1 MIKKLLCV
9 VLSGSMIFGNA
20 GITMASETEP
30 KTVQENVNEETD
42 SPEESF
48 SEEDIFE
55 DGISADDE
63 AAELPDSTEQELEEE
78 PEEAD
83 NIEMSEDTENLSEE
97 PETEEMAE
105 SDDFSDGEEDAVSAS
120 ASMMDGGITGDIA
133 WSIDTSGCLTLKG
146 NGDYDTSD
154 YYWDAERGWSKWQ
167 DDIKTAIVEIS
178 GITKTRAMF
187 KGCRNLTRITF
198 KNCDFSKVT
207 DMAFM
212 FSDCESLTQ
221 LDTGSLK
228 TGNVSHMQGMFRNCS
243 KLKTLDVS
251 KFDTS
256 KVNDMN
262 SMFLGCESLTQLNV
276 RNFNTSRVT
285 RMSGM
290 FRECRNLKQLDVSR
304 FNTANVTT
312 MEEMFYCCESLT
324 QLNVSNFNTANVV
337 YMNGMFERCESLTQ
351 LNVRNF
357 NTSNVEDMGKM
368 FCTMSKLKSLDLNS
382 FNTSNVQNMYF
393 MFYGNESLTSLNIK
407 NFDTSKVVDMN
418 SMFGELKKMTSLDVS
433 EFNTSKVKSMEGMF
447 SRCYAL
453 KAVDVSHFNTSE
465 VVKMGYMFNSCSS
478 LESLNLSKFNT
489 SSVNDARYML
499 YYIDNL
505 KTLKTIPN
513 LKCSIELPFTMSDS
527 SGKKY
532 TTMPTNS
539 KCITLKVVA
548 SKPVVRKSI
557 KTAKVT
563 VKTATYNG
571 SPQKPGVTVKLG
583 NTTLKSG
590 TDYTVTYSNNTKTG
604 TKAVAKITGKGSY
617 KDSVS
622 KYFTIKACSL
632 DGKVQVNLKTTIYT
646 WDGQAKT
653 PAFSIYMPKANAA
666 GMISLQ
672 NEKDYTYKYLNNKE
686 PGTATLQITGKGNFT
701 GTKKIAYKISKAKQ
715 PVKVTP
721 GSITKLYTDKGKSY
735 KISVSGKKEFAKVTY
750 STTNAKIA
758 SVKNSK
764 IMLNG
769 EGVATVTVKVAATK
783 HYQAQNIAIKINV
796 LKRQNITTA
805 VKNGAK
811 IAYST
816 TMKSL
821 GAKVPSEGG
830 KLTYKS
836 LDTSIVSVD
845 SKGNLNFKKAKKLGK
860 VTIQITAAKSSSYAP
875 ATRKLTITTV
885 KGTPSVSCVQQQ
897 ERKIYDGAFNLGAKA
912 DQNATLVYSSSN
924 SAIASVA
931 SDGTVTLKE
940 WQENDIQREV
950 QITVTTKST
959 TFYNAAKPVIVNLT
973 VIKKKNLQQRIED
986 EKIKFPD
993 GKFWNHVVNSY
1004 SDLTDNLDSS
1014 GAPERFQDT
1023 ISDVPCKHHGTQS
1036 GIDPIPGNG
1045 EYDCNKFDGA
1055 IQCDGFARKVF
1066 YDIWEG
1072 QRVSGL
1078 QRIYDNNVQVGDY
1091 VRINNNGHSAI
1102 VTEVYSD
1109 SFKVIEC
1116 NLDGDGR
1123 HHNCLLRHNW
1133 TYSKSSVTYRVHAVN
1148 YSLN

>member
-30 KTVQENVNEETD
+30 ETVQENVNEETD

-105 SDDFSDGEEDAVSAS
+105 NDDFSDGEEDAVSAS

-276 RNFNTSRVT
+276 
-285 RMSGM
+285 
-290 FRECRNLKQLDVSR
+290 
-304 FNTANVTT
+304 
-312 MEEMFYCCESLT
+312 
-324 QLNVSNFNTANVV
+324 SNFNTANVV

-368 FCTMSKLKSLDLNS
+368 FCTMSKLKSLDLKS

-499 YYIDNL
+499 YYMDNL

>member
-30 KTVQENVNEETD
+30 ETVQENVNEETD

-276 RNFNTSRVT
+276 
-285 RMSGM
+285 
-290 FRECRNLKQLDVSR
+290 
-304 FNTANVTT
+304 
-312 MEEMFYCCESLT
+312 
-324 QLNVSNFNTANVV
+324 SNFNTANVV

-499 YYIDNL
+499 YYMDNL

-758 SVKNSK
+758 SVKNNK

>member
-30 KTVQENVNEETD
+30 ETVQENVNEETD

-212 FSDCESLTQ
+212 FSDCESLTR

-262 SMFLGCESLTQLNV
+262 SMFLG
-276 RNFNTSRVT
+276 
-285 RMSGM
+285 
-290 FRECRNLKQLDVSR
+290 
-304 FNTANVTT
+304 
-312 MEEMFYCCESLT
+312 CESLT

-499 YYIDNL
+499 YYMDNL

>member
-276 RNFNTSRVT
+276 
-285 RMSGM
+285 
-290 FRECRNLKQLDVSR
+290 
-304 FNTANVTT
+304 
-312 MEEMFYCCESLT
+312 
-324 QLNVSNFNTANVV
+324 SNFNTANVV

-499 YYIDNL
+499 YYMDNL

-590 TDYTVTYSNNTKTG
+590 TDYTVTYFNNTKTG

-632 DGKVQVNLKTTIYT
+632 DGRVQVNLKTTIYT

>member
-30 KTVQENVNEETD
+30 ETVQENVNEETD

-212 FSDCESLTQ
+212 FSDCESLTR

-262 SMFLGCESLTQLNV
+262 SMFLG
-276 RNFNTSRVT
+276 
-285 RMSGM
+285 
-290 FRECRNLKQLDVSR
+290 
-304 FNTANVTT
+304 
-312 MEEMFYCCESLT
+312 CESLT

-393 MFYGNESLTSLNIK
+393 MFYGNESLTTLNIK

-499 YYIDNL
+499 YYMDNL

>member
-30 KTVQENVNEETD
+30 ETVQENVNEETD

-221 LDTGSLK
+221 LNTGSLK
-228 TGNVSHMQGMFRNCS
+228 TGNVSHMQ
-243 KLKTLDVS
+243 
-251 KFDTS
+251 
-256 KVNDMN
+256 
-262 SMFLGCESLTQLNV
+262 
-276 RNFNTSRVT
+276 
-285 RMSGM
+285 GM

-368 FCTMSKLKSLDLNS
+368 FCTMSKLKSLDLSS

-499 YYIDNL
+499 YYMDNL

-632 DGKVQVNLKTTIYT
+632 DGKVQVNLKTMIYT

>member
-30 KTVQENVNEETD
+30 ETVQENVNEETD

-212 FSDCESLTQ
+212 FSD
-221 LDTGSLK
+221 
-228 TGNVSHMQGMFRNCS
+228 
-243 KLKTLDVS
+243 
-251 KFDTS
+251 
-256 KVNDMN
+256 
-262 SMFLGCESLTQLNV
+262 CESLTQLNV

-499 YYIDNL
+499 YYMDNL

>member
-276 RNFNTSRVT
+276 
-285 RMSGM
+285 
-290 FRECRNLKQLDVSR
+290 
-304 FNTANVTT
+304 
-312 MEEMFYCCESLT
+312 
-324 QLNVSNFNTANVV
+324 SNFNTANVV

-499 YYIDNL
+499 YYMDNL

-590 TDYTVTYSNNTKTG
+590 TDYTVTYFNNTKTG

>member
-276 RNFNTSRVT
+276 
-285 RMSGM
+285 
-290 FRECRNLKQLDVSR
+290 
-304 FNTANVTT
+304 
-312 MEEMFYCCESLT
+312 
-324 QLNVSNFNTANVV
+324 SNFNTANVV

-499 YYIDNL
+499 YYMDNL

>member
-9 VLSGSMIFGNA
+9 VLSGAMIFGNA

-30 KTVQENVNEETD
+30 ETVQENVNEETD

-276 RNFNTSRVT
+276 
-285 RMSGM
+285 
-290 FRECRNLKQLDVSR
+290 
-304 FNTANVTT
+304 
-312 MEEMFYCCESLT
+312 
-324 QLNVSNFNTANVV
+324 SNFNTANVV

-499 YYIDNL
+499 YYMDNL

-701 GTKKIAYKISKAKQ
+701 GTKKITYKISKAKQ

>member
-30 KTVQENVNEETD
+30 ETVQENVNEETD

-221 LDTGSLK
+221 L
-228 TGNVSHMQGMFRNCS
+228 
-243 KLKTLDVS
+243 
-251 KFDTS
+251 
-256 KVNDMN
+256 
-262 SMFLGCESLTQLNV
+262 
-276 RNFNTSRVT
+276 
-285 RMSGM
+285 
-290 FRECRNLKQLDVSR
+290 
-304 FNTANVTT
+304 
-312 MEEMFYCCESLT
+312 
-324 QLNVSNFNTANVV
+324 NVSNFNTANVV

-499 YYIDNL
+499 YYMDNL

-783 HYQAQNIAIKINV
+783 HCQAQNIAIKINV

>member
-1 MIKKLLCV
+1 
-9 VLSGSMIFGNA
+9 
-20 GITMASETEP
+20 
-30 KTVQENVNEETD
+30 
-42 SPEESF
+42 
-48 SEEDIFE
+48 
-55 DGISADDE
+55 
-63 AAELPDSTEQELEEE
+63 
-78 PEEAD
+78 
-83 NIEMSEDTENLSEE
+83 
-97 PETEEMAE
+97 
-105 SDDFSDGEEDAVSAS
+105 
-120 ASMMDGGITGDIA
+120 
-133 WSIDTSGCLTLKG
+133 
-146 NGDYDTSD
+146 
-154 YYWDAERGWSKWQ
+154 
-167 DDIKTAIVEIS
+167 
-178 GITKTRAMF
+178 
-187 KGCRNLTRITF
+187 
-198 KNCDFSKVT
+198 
-207 DMAFM
+207 
-212 FSDCESLTQ
+212 
-221 LDTGSLK
+221 
-228 TGNVSHMQGMFRNCS
+228 
-243 KLKTLDVS
+243 
-251 KFDTS
+251 
-256 KVNDMN
+256 
-262 SMFLGCESLTQLNV
+262 
-276 RNFNTSRVT
+276 
-285 RMSGM
+285 
-290 FRECRNLKQLDVSR
+290 
-304 FNTANVTT
+304 
-312 MEEMFYCCESLT
+312 
-324 QLNVSNFNTANVV
+324 
-337 YMNGMFERCESLTQ
+337 
-351 LNVRNF
+351 
-357 NTSNVEDMGKM
+357 
-368 FCTMSKLKSLDLNS
+368 
-382 FNTSNVQNMYF
+382 
-393 MFYGNESLTSLNIK
+393 
-407 NFDTSKVVDMN
+407 
-418 SMFGELKKMTSLDVS
+418 MTSLDVS

-499 YYIDNL
+499 YYMDNL

-973 VIKKKNLQQRIED
+973 VI
-986 EKIKFPD
+986 
-993 GKFWNHVVNSY
+993 
-1004 SDLTDNLDSS
+1004 
-1014 GAPERFQDT
+1014 
-1023 ISDVPCKHHGTQS
+1023 
-1036 GIDPIPGNG
+1036 
-1045 EYDCNKFDGA
+1045 
-1055 IQCDGFARKVF
+1055 
-1066 YDIWEG
+1066 
-1072 QRVSGL
+1072 
-1078 QRIYDNNVQVGDY
+1078 
-1091 VRINNNGHSAI
+1091 
-1102 VTEVYSD
+1102 
-1109 SFKVIEC
+1109 
-1116 NLDGDGR
+1116 
-1123 HHNCLLRHNW
+1123 
-1133 TYSKSSVTYRVHAVN
+1133 N
-1148 YSLN
+1148 YK

>member
-30 KTVQENVNEETD
+30 ETVQENVNEETD

-105 SDDFSDGEEDAVSAS
+105 SDDFSDREEDAVSAS

-433 EFNTSKVKSMEGMF
+433 KFNTSKVKSMEGMF

-499 YYIDNL
+499 YYMDNL

-604 TKAVAKITGKGSY
+604 TKAVAK
-617 KDSVS
+617 
-622 KYFTIKACSL
+622 
-632 DGKVQVNLKTTIYT
+632 
-646 WDGQAKT
+646 
-653 PAFSIYMPKANAA
+653 
-666 GMISLQ
+666 
-672 NEKDYTYKYLNNKE
+672 
-686 PGTATLQITGKGNFT
+686 ITGKGNFT

-816 TMKSL
+816 TIKSL

>member
-30 KTVQENVNEETD
+30 ETVQENVNEETD

-276 RNFNTSRVT
+276 
-285 RMSGM
+285 
-290 FRECRNLKQLDVSR
+290 
-304 FNTANVTT
+304 
-312 MEEMFYCCESLT
+312 
-324 QLNVSNFNTANVV
+324 SNFNTANVV

-499 YYIDNL
+499 YYMDNL

>member
-30 KTVQENVNEETD
+30 ETVQENVNEETD

-221 LDTGSLK
+221 L
-228 TGNVSHMQGMFRNCS
+228 
-243 KLKTLDVS
+243 
-251 KFDTS
+251 
-256 KVNDMN
+256 
-262 SMFLGCESLTQLNV
+262 NV

-290 FRECRNLKQLDVSR
+290 FRECRTLKQLDVSK
-304 FNTANVTT
+304 FNTANITT

-499 YYIDNL
+499 YYMDNL

-816 TMKSL
+816 TMNSL

>member
-30 KTVQENVNEETD
+30 ETVQENVNEETD

-212 FSDCESLTQ
+212 FSD
-221 LDTGSLK
+221 
-228 TGNVSHMQGMFRNCS
+228 
-243 KLKTLDVS
+243 
-251 KFDTS
+251 
-256 KVNDMN
+256 
-262 SMFLGCESLTQLNV
+262 CESLTQLNV

-499 YYIDNL
+499 YYMDNL

-632 DGKVQVNLKTTIYT
+632 DGKVQVNLKTMIYT

-821 GAKVPSEGG
+821 GAKVSSEGG

-1078 QRIYDNNVQVGDY
+1078 QRIYDNNIQVGDY

>member
-212 FSDCESLTQ
+212 FSDCESLTR

-262 SMFLGCESLTQLNV
+262 SMFLG
-276 RNFNTSRVT
+276 
-285 RMSGM
+285 
-290 FRECRNLKQLDVSR
+290 
-304 FNTANVTT
+304 
-312 MEEMFYCCESLT
+312 CESLT

-499 YYIDNL
+499 YYMDNL

>member
-9 VLSGSMIFGNA
+9 VLSGAMIFGNA

-30 KTVQENVNEETD
+30 ETVQENVNEETD

-221 LDTGSLK
+221 L
-228 TGNVSHMQGMFRNCS
+228 
-243 KLKTLDVS
+243 
-251 KFDTS
+251 
-256 KVNDMN
+256 
-262 SMFLGCESLTQLNV
+262 NV

-290 FRECRNLKQLDVSR
+290 FRECRNLKQLDVSK

-499 YYIDNL
+499 YYMDNL

>member
-30 KTVQENVNEETD
+30 ETVQENVNEETD

-221 LDTGSLK
+221 L
-228 TGNVSHMQGMFRNCS
+228 
-243 KLKTLDVS
+243 
-251 KFDTS
+251 
-256 KVNDMN
+256 
-262 SMFLGCESLTQLNV
+262 NV

-418 SMFGELKKMTSLDVS
+418 SMFGELEKMTSLDVS

-499 YYIDNL
+499 YYMDNL

>member
-30 KTVQENVNEETD
+30 ETVQENVNEETD

-212 FSDCESLTQ
+212 FSDCESLTR

-499 YYIDNL
+499 YYMDNL

-769 EGVATVTVKVAATK
+769 EGVATVTVKVAAT
-783 HYQAQNIAIKINV
+783 
-796 LKRQNITTA
+796 
-805 VKNGAK
+805 
-811 IAYST
+811 
-816 TMKSL
+816 
-821 GAKVPSEGG
+821 
-830 KLTYKS
+830 
-836 LDTSIVSVD
+836 
-845 SKGNLNFKKAKKLGK
+845 
-860 VTIQITAAKSSSYAP
+860 
-875 ATRKLTITTV
+875 RKLTITTV

-1078 QRIYDNNVQVGDY
+1078 QRIYDNNIQVGDY

>member
-1 MIKKLLCV
+1 M
-9 VLSGSMIFGNA
+9 
-20 GITMASETEP
+20 
-30 KTVQENVNEETD
+30 
-42 SPEESF
+42 
-48 SEEDIFE
+48 
-55 DGISADDE
+55 
-63 AAELPDSTEQELEEE
+63 
-78 PEEAD
+78 
-83 NIEMSEDTENLSEE
+83 
-97 PETEEMAE
+97 
-105 SDDFSDGEEDAVSAS
+105 
-120 ASMMDGGITGDIA
+120 
-133 WSIDTSGCLTLKG
+133 
-146 NGDYDTSD
+146 
-154 YYWDAERGWSKWQ
+154 
-167 DDIKTAIVEIS
+167 
-178 GITKTRAMF
+178 
-187 KGCRNLTRITF
+187 
-198 KNCDFSKVT
+198 
-207 DMAFM
+207 
-212 FSDCESLTQ
+212 
-221 LDTGSLK
+221 
-228 TGNVSHMQGMFRNCS
+228 
-243 KLKTLDVS
+243 
-251 KFDTS
+251 
-256 KVNDMN
+256 
-262 SMFLGCESLTQLNV
+262 
-276 RNFNTSRVT
+276 
-285 RMSGM
+285 
-290 FRECRNLKQLDVSR
+290 
-304 FNTANVTT
+304 
-312 MEEMFYCCESLT
+312 
-324 QLNVSNFNTANVV
+324 
-337 YMNGMFERCESLTQ
+337 
-351 LNVRNF
+351 
-357 NTSNVEDMGKM
+357 
-368 FCTMSKLKSLDLNS
+368 
-382 FNTSNVQNMYF
+382 
-393 MFYGNESLTSLNIK
+393 
-407 NFDTSKVVDMN
+407 
-418 SMFGELKKMTSLDVS
+418 
-433 EFNTSKVKSMEGMF
+433 
-447 SRCYAL
+447 
-453 KAVDVSHFNTSE
+453 
-465 VVKMGYMFNSCSS
+465 
-478 LESLNLSKFNT
+478 
-489 SSVNDARYML
+489 
-499 YYIDNL
+499 
-505 KTLKTIPN
+505 
-513 LKCSIELPFTMSDS
+513 
-527 SGKKY
+527 
-532 TTMPTNS
+532 
-539 KCITLKVVA
+539 
-548 SKPVVRKSI
+548 
-557 KTAKVT
+557 
-563 VKTATYNG
+563 
-571 SPQKPGVTVKLG
+571 
-583 NTTLKSG
+583 
-590 TDYTVTYSNNTKTG
+590 
-604 TKAVAKITGKGSY
+604 
-617 KDSVS
+617 
-622 KYFTIKACSL
+622 
-632 DGKVQVNLKTTIYT
+632 
-646 WDGQAKT
+646 
-653 PAFSIYMPKANAA
+653 
-666 GMISLQ
+666 
-672 NEKDYTYKYLNNKE
+672 
-686 PGTATLQITGKGNFT
+686 
-701 GTKKIAYKISKAKQ
+701 
-715 PVKVTP
+715 
-721 GSITKLYTDKGKSY
+721 
-735 KISVSGKKEFAKVTY
+735 TY

-758 SVKNSK
+758 SVKNNK

-1055 IQCDGFARKVF
+1055 IQCDGFARKVL

>member
-1 MIKKLLCV
+1 M
-9 VLSGSMIFGNA
+9 
-20 GITMASETEP
+20 
-30 KTVQENVNEETD
+30 
-42 SPEESF
+42 
-48 SEEDIFE
+48 
-55 DGISADDE
+55 
-63 AAELPDSTEQELEEE
+63 
-78 PEEAD
+78 
-83 NIEMSEDTENLSEE
+83 
-97 PETEEMAE
+97 
-105 SDDFSDGEEDAVSAS
+105 
-120 ASMMDGGITGDIA
+120 
-133 WSIDTSGCLTLKG
+133 
-146 NGDYDTSD
+146 
-154 YYWDAERGWSKWQ
+154 
-167 DDIKTAIVEIS
+167 
-178 GITKTRAMF
+178 
-187 KGCRNLTRITF
+187 
-198 KNCDFSKVT
+198 
-207 DMAFM
+207 
-212 FSDCESLTQ
+212 
-221 LDTGSLK
+221 
-228 TGNVSHMQGMFRNCS
+228 
-243 KLKTLDVS
+243 
-251 KFDTS
+251 
-256 KVNDMN
+256 
-262 SMFLGCESLTQLNV
+262 
-276 RNFNTSRVT
+276 
-285 RMSGM
+285 
-290 FRECRNLKQLDVSR
+290 
-304 FNTANVTT
+304 
-312 MEEMFYCCESLT
+312 
-324 QLNVSNFNTANVV
+324 
-337 YMNGMFERCESLTQ
+337 
-351 LNVRNF
+351 
-357 NTSNVEDMGKM
+357 
-368 FCTMSKLKSLDLNS
+368 
-382 FNTSNVQNMYF
+382 
-393 MFYGNESLTSLNIK
+393 
-407 NFDTSKVVDMN
+407 
-418 SMFGELKKMTSLDVS
+418 
-433 EFNTSKVKSMEGMF
+433 
-447 SRCYAL
+447 
-453 KAVDVSHFNTSE
+453 
-465 VVKMGYMFNSCSS
+465 
-478 LESLNLSKFNT
+478 
-489 SSVNDARYML
+489 
-499 YYIDNL
+499 
-505 KTLKTIPN
+505 
-513 LKCSIELPFTMSDS
+513 
-527 SGKKY
+527 
-532 TTMPTNS
+532 
-539 KCITLKVVA
+539 
-548 SKPVVRKSI
+548 
-557 KTAKVT
+557 
-563 VKTATYNG
+563 
-571 SPQKPGVTVKLG
+571 
-583 NTTLKSG
+583 
-590 TDYTVTYSNNTKTG
+590 
-604 TKAVAKITGKGSY
+604 
-617 KDSVS
+617 
-622 KYFTIKACSL
+622 
-632 DGKVQVNLKTTIYT
+632 KTTIYT

-672 NEKDYTYKYLNNKE
+672 NEKDYTYKYFNNKE

-758 SVKNSK
+758 SVKNNK

>member
-30 KTVQENVNEETD
+30 ETVQENVNEETD

-221 LDTGSLK
+221 L
-228 TGNVSHMQGMFRNCS
+228 
-243 KLKTLDVS
+243 
-251 KFDTS
+251 
-256 KVNDMN
+256 
-262 SMFLGCESLTQLNV
+262 NV

-304 FNTANVTT
+304 FNSANVTT

-499 YYIDNL
+499 YYMDNL

>member
-212 FSDCESLTQ
+212 FSDCESLTR

-262 SMFLGCESLTQLNV
+262 SMFLG
-276 RNFNTSRVT
+276 
-285 RMSGM
+285 
-290 FRECRNLKQLDVSR
+290 
-304 FNTANVTT
+304 
-312 MEEMFYCCESLT
+312 CESLT

-499 YYIDNL
+499 YYMDNL

-816 TMKSL
+816 TIKSL

>member
-9 VLSGSMIFGNA
+9 VLSGAMIFGNA
-20 GITMASETEP
+20 GITMASEPEP
-30 KTVQENVNEETD
+30 ETDQVNEKEATD
-42 SPEESF
+42 SPQESF
-48 SEEDIFE
+48 SEEYIFE

-212 FSDCESLTQ
+212 FSD
-221 LDTGSLK
+221 
-228 TGNVSHMQGMFRNCS
+228 
-243 KLKTLDVS
+243 
-251 KFDTS
+251 
-256 KVNDMN
+256 
-262 SMFLGCESLTQLNV
+262 CESLTQLNV

-499 YYIDNL
+499 YYMDNL

-632 DGKVQVNLKTTIYT
+632 DGKVQVNLKTTIST

-1091 VRINNNGHSAI
+1091 VRINNNGHSDI
-1102 VTEVYSD
+1102 VKEVYSD

>member
-30 KTVQENVNEETD
+30 ETVQENVNEETD

-276 RNFNTSRVT
+276 
-285 RMSGM
+285 
-290 FRECRNLKQLDVSR
+290 
-304 FNTANVTT
+304 
-312 MEEMFYCCESLT
+312 
-324 QLNVSNFNTANVV
+324 SNFNTANVV

-499 YYIDNL
+499 YYMDNL

-590 TDYTVTYSNNTKTG
+590 TDYTVTYFNNTKTG

-701 GTKKIAYKISKAKQ
+701 GTKKITYKISKAKQ

-1148 YSLN
+1148 YSFN

>member
-30 KTVQENVNEETD
+30 ETVQENVNEETD

-276 RNFNTSRVT
+276 RNFNT
-285 RMSGM
+285 
-290 FRECRNLKQLDVSR
+290 
-304 FNTANVTT
+304 
-312 MEEMFYCCESLT
+312 
-324 QLNVSNFNTANVV
+324 ANVV

-499 YYIDNL
+499 YYMDNI

>member
-1 MIKKLLCV
+1 
-9 VLSGSMIFGNA
+9 
-20 GITMASETEP
+20 
-30 KTVQENVNEETD
+30 
-42 SPEESF
+42 
-48 SEEDIFE
+48 
-55 DGISADDE
+55 
-63 AAELPDSTEQELEEE
+63 
-78 PEEAD
+78 
-83 NIEMSEDTENLSEE
+83 MSEDTENLSEE

-105 SDDFSDGEEDAVSAS
+105 SDDFSDREEDAVSAS

-212 FSDCESLTQ
+212 FSD
-221 LDTGSLK
+221 
-228 TGNVSHMQGMFRNCS
+228 
-243 KLKTLDVS
+243 
-251 KFDTS
+251 
-256 KVNDMN
+256 
-262 SMFLGCESLTQLNV
+262 CESLTQLNV

-433 EFNTSKVKSMEGMF
+433 KFNTSKVKSMEGMF

-499 YYIDNL
+499 YYMDNL

-816 TMKSL
+816 TIKSL

>member
-9 VLSGSMIFGNA
+9 VLSGAMIFGNA

-30 KTVQENVNEETD
+30 ETVQENVNEETD

-221 LDTGSLK
+221 L
-228 TGNVSHMQGMFRNCS
+228 
-243 KLKTLDVS
+243 
-251 KFDTS
+251 
-256 KVNDMN
+256 
-262 SMFLGCESLTQLNV
+262 NV

-290 FRECRNLKQLDVSR
+290 FRECRNLKQLDVSK

-499 YYIDNL
+499 YYMDNL

-1023 ISDVPCKHHGTQS
+1023 ISDVPCKHHGTQR

>member
-30 KTVQENVNEETD
+30 ETVQENVNEETD

-276 RNFNTSRVT
+276 RNFNT
-285 RMSGM
+285 
-290 FRECRNLKQLDVSR
+290 
-304 FNTANVTT
+304 
-312 MEEMFYCCESLT
+312 
-324 QLNVSNFNTANVV
+324 ANVV

-499 YYIDNL
+499 YYMDNL

>member
-30 KTVQENVNEETD
+30 ETVQENVNEETD

-276 RNFNTSRVT
+276 
-285 RMSGM
+285 
-290 FRECRNLKQLDVSR
+290 
-304 FNTANVTT
+304 
-312 MEEMFYCCESLT
+312 
-324 QLNVSNFNTANVV
+324 SNFNTANVV

-499 YYIDNL
+499 YYMDNL

-672 NEKDYTYKYLNNKE
+672 NEKDYTYKYFNNKE

>member
-1 MIKKLLCV
+1 
-9 VLSGSMIFGNA
+9 
-20 GITMASETEP
+20 
-30 KTVQENVNEETD
+30 
-42 SPEESF
+42 
-48 SEEDIFE
+48 
-55 DGISADDE
+55 
-63 AAELPDSTEQELEEE
+63 
-78 PEEAD
+78 
-83 NIEMSEDTENLSEE
+83 
-97 PETEEMAE
+97 
-105 SDDFSDGEEDAVSAS
+105 
-120 ASMMDGGITGDIA
+120 MDGGITGDIA

-221 LDTGSLK
+221 L
-228 TGNVSHMQGMFRNCS
+228 
-243 KLKTLDVS
+243 
-251 KFDTS
+251 
-256 KVNDMN
+256 
-262 SMFLGCESLTQLNV
+262 NV

-324 QLNVSNFNTANVV
+324 QLNISNFNTANVV
-337 YMNGMFERCESLTQ
+337 YMNGMFERCEGLTQ

-368 FCTMSKLKSLDLNS
+368 FCNMSMLKSLDLSS

-393 MFYGNESLTSLNIK
+393 MFYGDESLTSFNIK

-499 YYIDNL
+499 YYMDNL

-805 VKNGAK
+805 
-811 IAYST
+811 
-816 TMKSL
+816 

-875 ATRKLTITTV
+875 TTRKLTITTV

-1023 ISDVPCKHHGTQS
+1023 ISDVPCKHHGIQS

>member
-30 KTVQENVNEETD
+30 ETVQENVNEETD

-105 SDDFSDGEEDAVSAS
+105 SDDFSDREEDAVSAS

-276 RNFNTSRVT
+276 
-285 RMSGM
+285 
-290 FRECRNLKQLDVSR
+290 
-304 FNTANVTT
+304 
-312 MEEMFYCCESLT
+312 
-324 QLNVSNFNTANVV
+324 SNFNTANVV

-433 EFNTSKVKSMEGMF
+433 KFNTSKVKSMEGMF

-499 YYIDNL
+499 YYMDNL

-816 TMKSL
+816 TIKSL

>member
-9 VLSGSMIFGNA
+9 VLSGAMIFGNA

-30 KTVQENVNEETD
+30 ETVQENVNEETD

-290 FRECRNLKQLDVSR
+290 FRECRNLKQLDVSK

-312 MEEMFYCCESLT
+312 M
-324 QLNVSNFNTANVV
+324 
-337 YMNGMFERCESLTQ
+337 
-351 LNVRNF
+351 
-357 NTSNVEDMGKM
+357 
-368 FCTMSKLKSLDLNS
+368 
-382 FNTSNVQNMYF
+382 
-393 MFYGNESLTSLNIK
+393 
-407 NFDTSKVVDMN
+407 
-418 SMFGELKKMTSLDVS
+418 
-433 EFNTSKVKSMEGMF
+433 
-447 SRCYAL
+447 
-453 KAVDVSHFNTSE
+453 
-465 VVKMGYMFNSCSS
+465 
-478 LESLNLSKFNT
+478 
-489 SSVNDARYML
+489 
-499 YYIDNL
+499 
-505 KTLKTIPN
+505 
-513 LKCSIELPFTMSDS
+513 
-527 SGKKY
+527 
-532 TTMPTNS
+532 
-539 KCITLKVVA
+539 KVVA